1 MTKLLLRLRL
11 FRSQHRAKQW
21 LWLGFLT
28 SFAAWMAI
36 LINPVLANTNPGN
49 PANLIPP
56 APAAAPSLLLT
67 QTPDPNPA
75 QTDRPDS
82 SQPACPS
89 SSQQVTLSLPSLAAS
104 EASPE
109 TLAILQESWLAYRD
123 RFIQGDG
130 RVIDRE
136 DNDRTVS
143 EGQAYAMLRAV
154 MINDPVTF
162 DRTLTWAEHN
172 LRRKDEAGEPTD
184 SLWAWKWGEHDSGE
198 WQILDAN
205 FASDADLDAAYAL
218 ILAARRWNCS
228 AYLDIAREKL
238 NDLWDLSTGTI
249 RRRQYFIPGPKEAFW
264 NDTTGYILNSSY
276 FAPYAFRLFAQVDPD
291 HRWMRLVNSSY
302 DALER
307 DANLSRVGL
316 PNDWVAINPRN
327 GRFQPLPASHPLTT
341 RYGFDA
347 YRVWWRVAWDAA
359 WFQERK
365 ADRFLRRHL
374 SYLEDLWQT
383 EQQIPA
389 RIDLSGAAIVDYEAT
404 SQYAMLYY
412 AFGRVNPDVAEEIY
426 QQKLL
431 PVYNDGIWDNDNA
444 YYTQNLAWFGLLPAV
459 APQDFLHMEARNPCW
474 FSFHFLSSVIRSA
487 TAS

>member
-1 MTKLLLRLRL
+1 MTKLLLRLHL
-11 FRSQHRAKQW
+11 SLSLNRAKQR

-28 SFAAWMAI
+28 SFAALMTI
-36 LINPVLANTNPGN
+36 LINPVLANPNPVN
-49 PANLIPP
+49 PADSNPP
-56 APAAAPSLLLT
+56 TVADSPSLLLT
-67 QTPDPNPA
+67 QPVDTNPA
-75 QTDRPDS
+75 PTDRTDS
-82 SQPACPS
+82 SQPVCPNS
-89 SSQQVTLSLPSLAAS
+89 SRQTVLSLPPIAS
-104 EASPE
+104 AEVSPE
-109 TLAILQESWLAYRD
+109 RLAILRESWLTYRD
-123 RFIQGDG
+123 RFIQADG

-154 MINDPVTF
+154 MINDPDTF
-162 DRTLTWAEHN
+162 DRTFIWAENN

-198 WQILDAN
+198 WRILDAN

-238 NDLWDLSTGTI
+238 NDLWELSTGTL

-264 NDTTGYILNSSY
+264 NDADGYILNSSY

-302 DALER
+302 EALER

-316 PNDWVAINPRN
+316 PSDWVAINPRT
-327 GRFQPLPASHPLTT
+327 GRFQPLPASHPLIT

-347 YRVWWRVAWDAA
+347 YRVWWRITWDAA

-365 ADRFLRRHL
+365 ADRFLRRNL
-374 SYLEDLWQT
+374 SHLEDLWQT

-412 AFGRVNPDVAEEIY
+412 AFSRLNPDVAEEIY

-431 PVYNDGIWDNDNA
+431 PAYNNGIWDNDTA
-444 YYTQNLAWFGLLPAV
+444 YYTQNLVWFGLLPTA
-459 APQDFLHMEARNPCW
+459 APREFLQTEARTPCW